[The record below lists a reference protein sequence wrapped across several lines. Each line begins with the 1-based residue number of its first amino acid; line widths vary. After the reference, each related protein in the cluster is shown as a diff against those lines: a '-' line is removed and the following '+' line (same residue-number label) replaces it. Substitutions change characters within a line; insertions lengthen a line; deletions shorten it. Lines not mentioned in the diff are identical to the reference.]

1 MTTRKEMKRKAK
13 KAVKKHYILYVAVC
27 LIMAYMGVE
36 FSSSLNVLDITPAEE
51 VYRIEDEERLT
62 RIGANSD
69 GLIDVIA
76 DLLAGDQEGGQE
88 LSSQIKEEEKERSL
102 EGNPV
107 FGRTRGVFAGIVNN
121 ITSGS
126 ALVFLVGA
134 LHSLL
139 GSESAAILVL
149 VINFLL
155 KKKEASEDA
164 PK

>member
-51 VYRIEDEERLT
+51 VYRMEDEERLT

-88 LSSQIKEEEKERSL
+88 LSSQIKEEEKRSEEVKEYEEYVKTDDYIKETAEQKL
-102 EGNPV
+102 G
-107 FGRTRGVFAGIVNN
+107 
-121 ITSGS
+121 
-126 ALVFLVGA
+126 LVDPNEIIFKP
-134 LHSLL
+134 SR
-139 GSESAAILVL
+139 
-149 VINFLL
+149 
-155 KKKEASEDA
+155 
-164 PK
+164 